1 MPCLHIAALAWVTL
15 LSSGTDLGDLH
26 HLIWTS
32 LRLGAMPRRL
42 PSLGLRRRREG
53 RAGEGL
59 GLPILSGSPQSG
71 SLSGRFLAET
81 GNVSKEDRPVD
92 DTVRVDPLDHLK
104 KYRGGYNITNPHY
117 LGSTVFTGIYGFALA
132 ALWLLC
138 GLGYG
143 VMRLVM
149 IICCK
154 SRKKH
159 KKREDSHMQCLLLAL
174 VFTLLAIAACGLVLG
189 GDAKFHSRARM
200 IIEVIIGR
208 VGAVSS
214 TIYKTTGAMKNVSS
228 SLSEVGTLTEATAF
242 LNSTSLKL
250 DAQAA
255 DIEKQ
260 AYGTRQLIENG
271 LKLVFAGDT
280 CTALEGFQK
289 DPYNN
294 SLSHLLPCEKL
305 LSAKP
310 VLNNVSIGVHELV
323 NKVNT
328 DISNRFGDILQLC
341 NPFAS
346 APTYE
351 YQPWNC
357 PATSIRIGDI
367 PRVLRLIACPDSES
381 TTCVGGIMIPGQ
393 QFKMVEAYS
402 SSVQKLLDA
411 YPGVE
416 SLIKCQPIMDTFSEI
431 LQKHCTPLKRHLRLI
446 WAALVFLSMVLM
458 ALVTVWTV
466 GVHYEQDD
474 NSLIIPNDG
483 DMLEC
488 GVIKPPDG
496 EFK

>member
-1 MPCLHIAALAWVTL
+1 MGFSTVKCVILVTL
-15 LSSGTDLGDLH
+15 LLALNFTQL
-26 HLIWTS
+26 
-32 LRLGAMPRRL
+32 A
-42 PSLGLRRRREG
+42 
-53 RAGEGL
+53 

-81 GNVSKEDRPVD
+81 GNVSKENRPVD

-143 VMRLVM
+143 VFRIVM

-208 VGAVSS
+208 VGAASN
-214 TIYKTTGAMKNVSS
+214 TIYKTTGAMKNISS

-271 LKLVFAGDT
+271 LKLVYTVTMTIFSLTLTVVIALLGYNFCSFAGDT

-310 VLNNVSIGVHELV
+310 VLNVSIGVHELV

-357 PATSIRIGDI
+357 PATSIQIGDI
-367 PRVLRLIACPDSES
+367 PQVLRLIACPDSES

-446 WAALVFLSMVLM
+446 WVALVFLSMVLM
-458 ALVTVWTV
+458 ALVTIWTV

-474 NSLIIPNDG
+474 NGLIIPNDG

-488 GVIKPPDG
+488 GAIKPPDG

>member
-1 MPCLHIAALAWVTL
+1 MGFSMVKCVILVTL
-15 LSSGTDLGDLH
+15 LLALNFTQL
-26 HLIWTS
+26 
-32 LRLGAMPRRL
+32 A
-42 PSLGLRRRREG
+42 
-53 RAGEGL
+53 

-71 SLSGRFLAET
+71 SLSGQFLAET
-81 GNVSKEDRPVD
+81 GNVSKENRHVD

-143 VMRLVM
+143 VFRLVM

-208 VGAVSS
+208 VGAASN

-271 LKLVFAGDT
+271 LKLVYTVTMTIFSLT
-280 CTALEGFQK
+280 LTVVIALLGE
-289 DPYNN
+289 
-294 SLSHLLPCEKL
+294 
-305 LSAKP
+305 A
-310 VLNNVSIGVHELV
+310 
-323 NKVNT
+323 KVNT

-367 PRVLRLIACPDSES
+367 PRPNQVPANYGYFLRNPS
-381 TTCVGGIMIPGQ
+381 
-393 QFKMVEAYS
+393 
-402 SSVQKLLDA
+402 
-411 YPGVE
+411 
-416 SLIKCQPIMDTFSEI
+416 
-431 LQKHCTPLKRHLRLI
+431 KHCTPLKRHLRLI

-474 NSLIIPNDG
+474 NGLIIPNDG